1 MQILGYVGYTIL
13 IFFAVT
19 WTLGVRIKL
28 GAGLFTIMGALF
40 YMVAAI
46 SLGVLGI
53 NKLHSWWLLPSG
65 FIFVWLCTL
74 ILAHRVPLL
83 YSLVTIF
90 GSVYAGIV
98 RIGIPSE
105 KIQDAG
111 RRDAVDVIDRFSGNK
126 RAKLIQAAKDGD
138 LQNVQIL
145 LADATDA
152 INSDCPELALVNA
165 RDNDGKTAIG
175 WAAYKGHTE
184 IVKLLLEKGADV
196 NAKNN
201 KGVTALMLAAEQNH
215 MEITKLLLAKDAD
228 INAKTTDNGQTA
240 LMTAATK
247 SGRTAIVRLLLENGA
262 DINAKANKG
271 ATALL
276 TAVCTGDTEAVNI
289 LLEKGAD
296 VDASTDNGITALLVA
311 RKNGHADIAQLL
323 EKAGAKK

>member
-13 IFFAVT
+13 IFFAAT
-19 WTLGVRIKL
+19 WSLGVRVKL

-46 SLGVLGI
+46 LLGVFGI

-65 FIFVWLCTL
+65 FIFVMLCTF

-83 YSLVTIF
+83 YSLVKIF

-105 KIQDAG
+105 KIRDAQ
-111 RRDAVDVIDRFSGNK
+111 RRDAVDVIDRSSGSK
-126 RAKLIQAAKDGD
+126 MAQLIQAVKDDD
-138 LQNVQIL
+138 LQTVQTL

-152 INSDCPELALVNA
+152 STSVCPELSLANA
-165 RDNDGKTAIG
+165 KDNDGKAAIG

-184 IVKLLLEKGADV
+184 IVKLLLEKGVDV
-196 NAKNN
+196 NAKTN

-247 SGRTAIVRLLLENGA
+247 SGHTPIVGLLLENGA
-262 DINAKANKG
+262 EINIKNNKG

-276 TAVCTGDTEAVNI
+276 VAAYTGDTEMVNI

-296 VDASTDNGITALLVA
+296 VNASTENGVTALLMA
-311 RKNGHADIAQLL
+311 AQNGHTAIVKLL
-323 EKAGAKK
+323 EKAGAK

>member
-13 IFFAVT
+13 IFFAAT
-19 WTLGVRIKL
+19 WTLGVRVKL

-46 SLGVLGI
+46 LLGVFGI

-65 FIFVWLCTL
+65 FIFVMLCTF

-83 YSLVTIF
+83 HSLVKIF

-98 RIGIPSE
+98 RVGIPSE
-105 KIQDAG
+105 KIRNSQ
-111 RRDAVDVIDRFSGNK
+111 RRDAYETVYKSTGG
-126 RAKLIQAAKDGD
+126 AKLIQAVKDGD
-138 LQNVQIL
+138 LQTVQDL
-145 LADATDA
+145 LT
-152 INSDCPELALVNA
+152 SGVEGNA
-165 RDNDGKTAIG
+165 KDYDGKTALG

-196 NAKNN
+196 NAKTN
-201 KGVTALMLAAEQNH
+201 KGITALMLAAEQNH
-215 MEITKLLLAKDAD
+215 MEITKILLAKDTD

-247 SGRTAIVRLLLENGA
+247 SGHTAIVGLLLENGA
-262 DINAKANKG
+262 EINIKNNKG

-276 TAVCTGDTEAVNI
+276 VAAYTGDTEIVDI

-296 VDASTDNGITALLVA
+296 VNTSTENGVTALLMA
-311 RKNGHADIAQLL
+311 AQNGHAEVVKLL
-323 EKAGAKK
+323 EKAGAKE